1 MLQWGWNL
9 TSTATISCVIKLL
22 MHISKMQLD
31 IEVVTLSSISLNL
44 WFLCTKLAFDV
55 FLVLPFSDFGFE
67 VILECTDWSL
77 FFTLQ
82 SGYQS
87 LIVSLNFL
95 KLFCGGYLF
104 LSTLGF
110 SYFLGCHSKFREGI
124 IGLYLETTWI
134 LCRQNVWWVV
144 SVEAIVW

>member
-1 MLQWGWNL
+1 
-9 TSTATISCVIKLL
+9 
-22 MHISKMQLD
+22 MQLD

-95 KLFCGGYLF
+95 KLFCGGYLL

-110 SYFLGCHSKFREGI
+110 SYFF
-124 IGLYLETTWI
+124 GLSL
-134 LCRQNVWWVV
+134 
-144 SVEAIVW
+144 